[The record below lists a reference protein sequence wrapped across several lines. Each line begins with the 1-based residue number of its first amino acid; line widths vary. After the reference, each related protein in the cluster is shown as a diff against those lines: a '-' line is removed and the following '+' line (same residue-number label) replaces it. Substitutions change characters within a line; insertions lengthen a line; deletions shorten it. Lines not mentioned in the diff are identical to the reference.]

1 MMFVSSLGYGENS
14 ALLDKSTGKIYYR
27 STYGDLDEFEETD
40 MKKLIRWL
48 RIVEHLANE
57 IYLLAA
63 KVYADDP
70 QFKAFLEHNAED
82 EAWHYHVMGSAAE
95 YFNLTPAPVPA
106 ISVDEETSDRVMN
119 YFSDIRER
127 LEKRTISK
135 EELIEKIVEAELSEW
150 NDIFLYVVNI
160 LKEKT
165 NEFIYPVAR
174 IQAHIK
180 KIVRFLEKT
189 GNHSIILKKLR
200 ALPPVW
206 TENILIVDDE
216 EMITTLIKSL
226 LNREGNI
233 DVANNGEEA
242 LNHLEKKFY
251 KLVISDIDLPKMD
264 GLSFF
269 KKAVTKFPTLS
280 KRFLFMSG
288 DLSPERKT
296 FFDEN
301 HLKYLSKPMKIKVL
315 REVASKI
322 ILSE

>member
-1 MMFVSSLGYGENS
+1 
-14 ALLDKSTGKIYYR
+14 
-27 STYGDLDEFEETD
+27 
-40 MKKLIRWL
+40 MKKLISWQRDF
-48 RIVEHLANE
+48 EHLAKDM
-57 IYLLAA
+57 YLHAA
-63 KVYADDP
+63 TVYADDDP
-70 QFKAFLEHNAED
+70 QFKEFLERNAED

-95 YFNLTPAPVPA
+95 YFNSTPAPVPA
-106 ISVDEETSDRVMN
+106 IEIDKETSDSVIK

-135 EELIEKIVEAELSEW
+135 EELIEKIVETELSEW
-150 NDIFLYVVNI
+150 NNIFLYVVNI

-165 NEFIYPVAR
+165 NEFIIPAAS

-180 KIVRFLEKT
+180 NIDRFLEKT

-216 EMITTLIKSL
+216 EMISTLIKSL

-242 LNHLEKKFY
+242 INHLEKKFY
-251 KLVISDIDLPKMD
+251 KLVISDIDMPKMD
-264 GLSFF
+264 GLSFY
-269 KKAVTKFPTLS
+269 KKSVAKFPTLK

-315 REVASKI
+315 TVIFPLKGKLFSMKI
-322 ILSE
+322 I

>member
-1 MMFVSSLGYGENS
+1 
-14 ALLDKSTGKIYYR
+14 
-27 STYGDLDEFEETD
+27 
-40 MKKLIRWL
+40 MKKLVRWL
-48 RIVEHLANE
+48 REVEHIANDM
-57 IYLLAA
+57 YLKAA
-63 KVYADDP
+63 SVYADDP
-70 QFKAFLEHNAED
+70 QFKEFLEHIAED

-95 YFNLTPAPVPA
+95 YFNSASPPVPV
-106 ISVDEETSDRVMN
+106 ISVDKETSDKVIN
-119 YFSDIRER
+119 LFSDIKEQ
-127 LEKRTISK
+127 LEKKTISK
-135 EELIEKIVEAELSEW
+135 EEFIEKIVEAELSEW

-165 NEFIYPVAR
+165 NEFIYPASR

-180 KIVRFLEKT
+180 KIERFLEKT
-189 GNHSIILKKLR
+189 GDHSIILKKLR

-233 DVANNGEEA
+233 DVANNGVEA
-242 LNHLEKKFY
+242 LNYLEKKFY

-264 GLSFF
+264 GLSFY
-269 KKAVTKFPTLS
+269 KKSVAKFPTL
-280 KRFLFMSG
+280 KRRFLFMSG
-288 DLSPERKT
+288 DLSPERKA

-315 REVASKI
+315 REEASEI
-322 ILSE
+322 ILSL

>member
-1 MMFVSSLGYGENS
+1 MNYQP
-14 ALLDKSTGKIYYR
+14 I
-27 STYGDLDEFEETD
+27 EESD
-40 MKKLIRWL
+40 MKKLARWL
-48 RIVEHLANE
+48 REVEHIANDM
-57 IYLLAA
+57 YLNAA
-63 KVYADDP
+63 TVYADDP
-70 QFKAFLEHNAED
+70 QFKAFLEHIAED

-95 YFNLTPAPVPA
+95 YFNSTSPPVPV
-106 ISVDEETSDRVMN
+106 ISVDKETSDKVIN
-119 YFSDIRER
+119 FISDINER
-127 LEKRTISK
+127 LEKKTISK
-135 EELIEKIVEAELSEW
+135 EEFIEKIVEAEFSEW

-165 NEFIYPVAR
+165 NEFKYPVIK
-174 IQAHIK
+174 IQGHIK
-180 KIVRFLEKT
+180 KIVQFLEET
-189 GNHSIILKKLR
+189 GNHSVVLKKLR
-200 ALPPVW
+200 TLPPVW

-242 LNHLEKKFY
+242 LNCLEKKFY

-264 GLSFF
+264 GLSFY
-269 KKAVTKFPTLS
+269 KKSVAKFPTLK

-288 DLSPERKT
+288 DLSPERKA

-315 REVASKI
+315 REAASEI
-322 ILSE
+322 ILSM

>member
-1 MMFVSSLGYGENS
+1 
-14 ALLDKSTGKIYYR
+14 
-27 STYGDLDEFEETD
+27 
-40 MKKLIRWL
+40 
-48 RIVEHLANE
+48 
-57 IYLLAA
+57 
-63 KVYADDP
+63 
-70 QFKAFLEHNAED
+70 
-82 EAWHYHVMGSAAE
+82 
-95 YFNLTPAPVPA
+95 VPA
-106 ISVDEETSDRVMN
+106 IAIDKETRDSVIK

-135 EELIEKIVEAELSEW
+135 DKLIEKIVETELSEW

-165 NEFIYPVAR
+165 NEFIFPAAR

-180 KIVRFLEKT
+180 NIDRFLEKA

-242 LNHLEKKFY
+242 INHLEKKFY
-251 KLVISDIDLPKMD
+251 KLVISDIDMPKMD
-264 GLSFF
+264 GLSFY
-269 KKAVTKFPTLS
+269 KKSVAKFPTLK

-288 DLSPERKT
+288 DLTSERET
-296 FFDEN
+296 FFHEN
-301 HLKYLSKPMKIKVL
+301 HLKYLSKPMKIAVL
-315 REVASKI
+315 REVASEI
-322 ILSE
+322 ILSM